1 MKSRKSGRTGGGS
14 AAAKAA
20 VAVVVAVVV
29 AVITVAGNSA
39 DAGRYAKSKR
49 PLWHVGHLDA
59 NLSDACRRSQ
69 FNQIH
74 DQRHHIGF
82 TGERGQGTVG
92 FAKLGWNLRD
102 PKGLARPGVT
112 YHFFNDGH
120 SNCKVF
126 VAKD

>member
-1 MKSRKSGRTGGGS
+1 MTARRIGGGG
-14 AAAKAA
+14 AAAKVAVA
-20 VAVVVAVVV
+20 VAVVMIV
-29 AVITVAGNSA
+29 VAGNSA
-39 DAGRYAKSKR
+39 DAGRYARSER
-49 PLWHVGHLDA
+49 PFWQVGQLNAD
-59 NLSDACRRSQ
+59 LTDACRRSR

-82 TGERGQGTVG
+82 TGEKGYGTVG

-102 PKGLARPGVT
+102 PLGLARPGVT

>member
-1 MKSRKSGRTGGGS
+1 MTARRIGG

-20 VAVVVAVVV
+20 VAVALVMIV
-29 AVITVAGNSA
+29 VAGNSA
-39 DAGRYAKSKR
+39 DAGRYARSER
-49 PLWHVGHLDA
+49 PFWQVGQ
-59 NLSDACRRSQ
+59 LSADLTDACRRSR

-82 TGERGQGTVG
+82 TGEKGYGTVG

-102 PKGLARPGVT
+102 PLGLARPGVT

-120 SNCKVF
+120 SNCEVF

>member
-1 MKSRKSGRTGGGS
+1 MTARKHGRIGGGG
-14 AAAKAA
+14 AAVTAA
-20 VAVVVAVVV
+20 VAAVVAM
-29 AVITVAGNSA
+29 IIVAGNSA
-39 DAGRYAKSKR
+39 DAGRYARSER
-49 PLWHVGHLDA
+49 PFWHVGQFDA
-59 NLSDACRRSQ
+59 DLTDACRRSQ

-82 TGERGQGTVG
+82 TGENGHGTVG

-102 PKGLARPGVT
+102 PLGLARPGVT

-126 VAKD
+126 VARD

>member
-1 MKSRKSGRTGGGS
+1 MKPGKSGRTGCGG
-14 AAAKAA
+14 AAARAA
-20 VAVVVAVVV
+20 VAAVVA
-29 AVITVAGNSA
+29 AITVAGNSA
-39 DAGRYAKSKR
+39 DAGRYARSER
-49 PLWHVGHLDA
+49 PFWHVGHLDA
-59 NLSDACRRSQ
+59 NLTDACRRSQ

-82 TGERGQGTVG
+82 TGEQGQGTVG

-102 PKGLARPGVT
+102 PLGLARPGVT